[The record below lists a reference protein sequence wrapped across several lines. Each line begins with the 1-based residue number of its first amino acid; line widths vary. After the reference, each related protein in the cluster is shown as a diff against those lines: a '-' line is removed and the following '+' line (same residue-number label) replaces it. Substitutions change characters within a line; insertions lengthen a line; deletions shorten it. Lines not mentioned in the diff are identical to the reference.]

1 MVATTLGSLAFAA
14 PAPATTFCVPSF
26 HPACPNSGG
35 RVAQA
40 SLATAMQTNGS
51 DGIADTAVIDAVT
64 ITNPESILAAG
75 EDPLTVRGAGPA
87 ATRVTLSSNINEVVL
102 DLATGNDREIRVAEL
117 TIAIPES
124 APDDGGGGVQ
134 LKGDT
139 LENVD
144 IVSRNPGLLIGSP
157 AIANWVG
164 GGTFRG
170 GEIRTEDGG
179 DLSVGVGSTV
189 ASGEMVVAGAAIHDA
204 AVGIDGSSQNA
215 TITVRRSEVTNPAQ
229 VGVLVSRG
237 ALTIENSSITTN
249 GHSALVATANSA
261 NPTSLTA
268 DHVTAV
274 NSGIAPIFG
283 VQSTVQ
289 PGQAGNANTT
299 VSNSIVRGYA
309 STFLR
314 AVGGGATGDANLTIR
329 YSNAPATGTS
339 SGDGTLDI
347 DEENIDADPLFASA
361 TDFRL
366 QAGSPSIDAA
376 DPASTL
382 TSDLAGAPRP
392 VDGDDD
398 GLARADQGAF
408 EFQPPEANLG
418 LTLRPMK
425 KEVKA
430 GRSARFRATA
440 RNTGNTAAS
449 GVEVCMK
456 AQKARRGLRPRQRK
470 CETVGPLA
478 AAAQVTKRFTVRT
491 KAKAAGKRF
500 EIKFT
505 ASGAGLRTVTRQA
518 KLIVRDG

>member
-1 MVATTLGSLAFAA
+1 
-14 PAPATTFCVPSF
+14 
-26 HPACPNSGG
+26 
-35 RVAQA
+35 
-40 SLATAMQTNGS
+40 
-51 DGIADTAVIDAVT
+51 
-64 ITNPESILAAG
+64 
-75 EDPLTVRGAGPA
+75 
-87 ATRVTLSSNINEVVL
+87 VL
-102 DLATGNDREIRVAEL
+102 DLATGNDRQITVADL

-134 LKGDT
+134 LAGDT
-139 LENVD
+139 LENVN
-144 IVSRNPGLLIGSP
+144 IVSRNPGLFIGSP

-170 GEIRTEDGG
+170 GEIRTEGGG

-215 TITVRRSEVTNPAQ
+215 TIAVRRSEVTNPVRA
-229 VGVLVSRG
+229 GVEVSRG
-237 ALTIENSSITTN
+237 ALTIANSLITTD
-249 GHSALVATANSA
+249 GHPALVATANSA
-261 NPTSLTA
+261 NPASLTA

-274 NSGIAPIFG
+274 DSGFATTFG
-283 VQSTVQ
+283 VESTVLS
-289 PGQAGNANTT
+289 GQAGNATAT

-339 SGDGTLDI
+339 SGDGNVDLA
-347 DEENIDADPLFASA
+347 EKNIDADPLFAST

-418 LTLRPMK
+418 LTVRPQK

-440 RNTGNTAAS
+440 RNTGNAAAS

-478 AAAQVTKRFTVRT
+478 AGAQATKRFKVMT
-491 KAKAAGKRF
+491 KARAAGRRF
-500 EIKFT
+500 EIRFT

-518 KLIVRDG
+518 KLIVKEA